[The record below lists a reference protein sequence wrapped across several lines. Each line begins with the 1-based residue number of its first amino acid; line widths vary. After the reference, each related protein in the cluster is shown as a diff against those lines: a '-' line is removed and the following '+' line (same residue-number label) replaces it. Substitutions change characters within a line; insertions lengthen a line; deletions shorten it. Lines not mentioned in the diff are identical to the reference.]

1 MKRIHLFEFEDF
13 AWFPEWLRRCM
24 TRLILVMH
32 NLLGTSEKVADLLAT
47 VLRESESSTIL
58 DLCSGSGG
66 PMPEVLQILRDKH
79 GMQNLSLILTDLYP
93 DSKTAEMY
101 NSQDENNISYQTTPV
116 DVTLLDDQRS
126 GIRTMIGSFHHMK
139 PQEARKILTSV
150 QKSGEP
156 ICVFEIS
163 DNSTPIWLWWITFPI
178 SFIMTFFITPMVR
191 PMSWQQLVFTY
202 LIPIIPICFAW
213 DGAVSNARTYTL
225 NDLDELLSG
234 IETNTYEW
242 EKGKIEGKTKQIYL
256 LGTPI

>member
-13 AWFPEWLRRCM
+13 AWFPEWIRRCM

-32 NLLGTSEKVADLLAT
+32 KLLGTSEKVADLLAK
-47 VLRESESSTIL
+47 VLKQTKTSTIL

-79 GMQNLSLILTDLYP
+79 GMHNLTLILTDLYP
-93 DSKTAEMY
+93 DSKTAEIY
-101 NSQDENNISYQTTPV
+101 NSQDENNISYLTTPV
-116 DVTLLDDQRS
+116 DVTLLDEQRS
-126 GIRTMIGSFHHMK
+126 GIRTMVSSFHHMS
-139 PQEARKILTSV
+139 PPEARKILTSV

-163 DNSTPIWLWWITFPI
+163 DNSPPVVLWWIVFPI
-178 SFIMTFFITPMVR
+178 NFIMTFFITPMVR
-191 PMSWQQLVFTY
+191 PMTLQQLVFTY
-202 LIPIIPICFAW
+202 LIPLIPFCFAW

-225 NDLDELLSG
+225 NDLDELLNG
-234 IETNTYEW
+234 IESNNYEW